1 METKYLR
8 SLSVYCSMRFLMF
21 WKVGINMAKKMTLR
35 KGLIRDAVSLVKLN
49 MIFLLFCLPIISIPA
64 AITAMTQITVRLQRG
79 EEPYLFSDFLSTF
92 RDEFFDSLR
101 CGFVV
106 GGGMLIFSYVFW
118 FYQSM
123 NVEAGVL
130 VSLLKNTALLLFAV
144 CYCMSCYLWVINV
157 RVQLPF
163 GKRIKNALALTVICL
178 KQTAFCLVTGI
189 ALVSIVLFGAPYST
203 PFTILAAFSFWNYIC
218 VFYVYPVIEKF
229 IVEHKKE

>member
-1 METKYLR
+1 ME
-8 SLSVYCSMRFLMF
+8 
-21 WKVGINMAKKMTLR
+21 KKRTLR
-35 KGLIRDAVSLVKLN
+35 KGLMRDAVSLVKLN

-64 AITAMTQITVRLQRG
+64 AITAMTQINVRLQRG
-79 EEPYLFSDFLSTF
+79 EDPYLFSEFLRTF

-106 GGGMLIFSYVFW
+106 GGSMLIFGYIFW

-130 VSLLKNTALLLFAV
+130 ISLLKNTVLLLFAV

-163 GKRIKNALALTVICL
+163 GKRMKNALALTVICL
-178 KQTAFCLVTGI
+178 KQTVFCLIAGI
-189 ALVSIVLFGAPYST
+189 VFVSIVLLGVPYST

-218 VFYVYPVIEKF
+218 VFYGYPVIEKF